1 MFGLGVAGGKSC
13 SRLGLLTFAL
23 FPFEVVLFLLLRIYF
38 GFLGTG
44 YCFRIRFLV
53 ASSLC
58 DISWLVIFYFLVA
71 GQVFGVWHP

>member
-13 SRLGLLTFAL
+13 SRLGLLTSAP
-23 FPFEVVLFLLLRIYF
+23 FPFEVELLLLLGICF

-44 YCFRIRFLV
+44 YCSRSRFLV

-58 DISWLVIFYFLVA
+58 DISWLAFFYFLVVV
-71 GQVFGVWHP
+71 QVFGVWHP